1 MTLPCL
7 SELRSHLQMILHLRW
22 KSPVVLLRSESM
34 HDVRLALA
42 AGSDVDHRHD
52 GRTALYDAFVNR
64 RFDKMKLL
72 LTAGCQP
79 DVELGKCGET
89 ESCVDC
95 CGLWR
100 RRRDSIPVWRDD
112 TADDKDE
119 QCNMCGKDHIWGCRS
134 DNMSTCTQCEERMNR
149 VRTPRERGGASLT
162 LVLRDDGIELVE
174 QGRSRLVGIMQAVP
188 GTIVQ
193 DTGHCSAT
201 VEEVQFATGPFCRS
215 VGRDRSFPSAVV

>member
-89 ESCVDC
+89 ESCVVG
-95 CGLWR
+95 CGEG
-100 RRRDSIPVWRDD
+100 DV
-112 TADDKDE
+112 TAS
-119 QCNMCGKDHIWGCRS
+119 QSGVTTLLMTRTNS
-134 DNMSTCTQCEERMNR
+134 ATCAAKTIF
-149 VRTPRERGGASLT
+149 GGADLIT
-162 LVLRDDGIELVE
+162 CQR
-174 QGRSRLVGIMQAVP
+174 A
-188 GTIVQ
+188 
-193 DTGHCSAT
+193 HSAK
-201 VEEVQFATGPFCRS
+201 
-215 VGRDRSFPSAVV
+215 SA